1 MGNRFFAAS
10 FRLRRRIVMKYLM
23 LWYSGCKKVEEK
35 HGREMGGIIVWDKA
49 DVRRTPLWGQ

>member
-23 LWYSGCKKVEEK
+23 LWYSGCKKAEEK

-49 DVRRTPLWGQ
+49 DVRRTPL